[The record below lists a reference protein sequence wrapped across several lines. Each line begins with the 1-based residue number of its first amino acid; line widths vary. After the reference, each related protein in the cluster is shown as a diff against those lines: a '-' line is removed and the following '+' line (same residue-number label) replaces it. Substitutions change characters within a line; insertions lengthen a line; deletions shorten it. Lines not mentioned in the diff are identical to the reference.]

1 MSFSQE
7 EEFDEDEGIYDELN
21 LDEEEEKF
29 GLANDEDSDESED
42 ASDGMPACVYICNCD
57 VNTVIADL
65 PPRTPL
71 KKQQHDE
78 ESVTSNKRDGSPVMK
93 KATVTLQLRS
103 PCLMTFSVSEI
114 DFFAVRRA
122 FNSVRKYGSSH

>member
-1 MSFSQE
+1 MPFSQE

-42 ASDGMPACVYICNCD
+42 ASDGMSAYVYTCNRD
-57 VNTVIADL
+57 VNSVSADL

-103 PCLMTFSVSEI
+103 SSPQTQCVSETDFFSVP
-114 DFFAVRRA
+114 RA
-122 FNSVRKYGSSH
+122 LNSIRKYGNPY